1 MSNISRR
8 SLLGYSGT
16 AAAGAVFA
24 SAGTASADG
33 TESEGSDAAQS
44 TAVEFSPGSKFEANA
59 SMAESDLMMEM
70 SFSVRV
76 DWPNGYPSAQD
87 ITPLEVANALSA
99 IAESKGWPPLTFYGP
114 QPPAPLN

>member
-1 MSNISRR
+1 MSNMSRR

-24 SAGTASADG
+24 SAGTA
-33 TESEGSDAAQS
+33 AAEDTNASQ
-44 TAVEFSPGSKFEANA
+44 TPAVFSPGTKFETNA

-70 SFSVRV
+70 TFSVRV

-87 ITPLEVANALSA
+87 ITPLEIANALSA
-99 IAESKGWPPLTFYGP
+99 IAESKGWPPLTFYGA
-114 QPPAPLN
+114 QPPAPLT

>member
-1 MSNISRR
+1 MSNMSRR

-24 SAGTASADG
+24 SAGTAAADDKG
-33 TESEGSDAAQS
+33 TAESTAAQS
-44 TAVEFSPGSKFEANA
+44 AAVEFSPGSKFEA
-59 SMAESDLMMEM
+59 SSTMAESDLMMEM
-70 SFSVRV
+70 TFSVRV

>member
-24 SAGTASADG
+24 SAGTAAAED
-33 TESEGSDAAQS
+33 TDADAAQP
-44 TAVEFSPGSKFEANA
+44 TAVEFSPGSKFEASS

-70 SFSVRV
+70 TFSVRV
-76 DWPNGYPSAQD
+76 DWPNGYPSAHD
-87 ITPLEVANALSA
+87 ITPLEIANALSA